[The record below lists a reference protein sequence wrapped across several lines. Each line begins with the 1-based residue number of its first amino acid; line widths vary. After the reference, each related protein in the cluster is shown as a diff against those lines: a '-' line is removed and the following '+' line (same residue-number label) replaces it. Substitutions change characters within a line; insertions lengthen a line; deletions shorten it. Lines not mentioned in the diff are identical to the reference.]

1 VEPVTEPL
9 PRLLVIIGSGET
21 SPTMSKVHRELFARL
36 PASAGPAV
44 MLDTPFG
51 FQENADDVAEKAVTY
66 FREAVNQD
74 VSVVSLRS
82 AAEMDAVALETVQTR
97 LREARWVFSGPGSP
111 SYALNQWRGT
121 QVPTLLADK
130 LRTGGCLIF
139 ASAAAVT
146 LGPFS
151 LPVYEIYKVGEAP
164 RWMDGL
170 DLIAAVGLRA
180 VVIPHYNNAE
190 GGRHDTRY
198 CYVGERR
205 LRVLEAQLPEDV
217 FVLGVDEHTAA
228 IVDLDTQSVT
238 VAGLGG
244 LTVRYRDR
252 SERVESGQTVS
263 VECVRELAT
272 GMAQGGA
279 VSGGAA
285 VVVASTDAGLDVS
298 ASSQPGLARSPLLDD
313 IARLEKSFSEALA
326 GRDARAAV
334 GSILELD
341 DLLVDWSR
349 DTLQSDELDRGRA
362 ALRSMVVRLGEA
374 AEAGVRDPRQV
385 VAPFVDALLEA
396 RARARADRRWADAD
410 ELRDA
415 LVAAGVEVRD
425 TPEGTEWQVG

>member
-1 VEPVTEPL
+1 VTEPL

-36 PASAGPAV
+36 PPSAGPAV

-51 FQENADDVAEKAVTY
+51 FQENVDDVAEKAVTY
-66 FREAVNQD
+66 FREAVNQN
-74 VSVVSLRS
+74 VSVVSFRS
-82 AAEMDAVALETVQTR
+82 AAEMDAVALETVHTR

-111 SYALNQWRGT
+111 SYALTQWRGT
-121 QVPTLLADK
+121 QVPALLADK
-130 LRTGGCLIF
+130 LRSGGCLIF

-151 LPVYEIYKVGEAP
+151 LPVYEIYKVGETP
-164 RWMDGL
+164 RWMEGL

-180 VVIPHYNNAE
+180 VVIPHFNNAE

-228 IVDLDTQSVT
+228 IIDLDAQSVT

-252 SERVESGQTVS
+252 SERVETGQTVT
-263 VECVRELAT
+263 VECVRRLA
-272 GMAQGGA
+272 
-279 VSGGAA
+279 SGVAHGAA
-285 VVVASTDAGLDVS
+285 AVAPAPAASTAAATPEPTLAG
-298 ASSQPGLARSPLLDD
+298 SPLLDD
-313 IARLEKSFSEALA
+313 IARLEKEFTEALA

-374 AEAGVRDPRQV
+374 AEAGVRDPRHV
-385 VAPFVDALLEA
+385 VAPFVEALLAA
-396 RARARADRRWADAD
+396 RARARADRRWAEAD